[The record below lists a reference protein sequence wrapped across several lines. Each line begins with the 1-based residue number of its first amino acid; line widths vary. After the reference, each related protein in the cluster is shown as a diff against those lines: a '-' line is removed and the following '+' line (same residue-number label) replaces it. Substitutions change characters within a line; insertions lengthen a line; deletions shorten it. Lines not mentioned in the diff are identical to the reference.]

1 MSPTP
6 ISSLDNEIECAHC
19 GAHFYY
25 ELLNCPQCGR
35 SVYGEEEEPDLY
47 TAGPE
52 PPGLRRLGDAAGL
65 LLGWFAAGLVLA
77 AVFLPLRSALRIS
90 PHTVGEHALLWITA
104 AAAAFAAGFLAG
116 RFTSRR
122 GRLLGLLAGAGSA
135 VLAILLVLVLY
146 GSALPLLAD
155 PLSWLGAPLAALSGW
170 GGSALV
176 RRLERE
182 DAAEALFGPVIQEN
196 MLCQRLLAICRH
208 DKDTAERLI
217 EYERRR
223 APGAARHEW
232 IQRAVERWERE
243 NR

>member
-19 GAHFYY
+19 GARFYY

-47 TAGPE
+47 AGPE
-52 PPGLRRLGDAAGL
+52 PPAARRLGDAAGV

-77 AVFLPLRSALRIS
+77 VVFLPLRSALRIS
-90 PHTVGEHALLWITA
+90 PHTAGEHALLWITA

-116 RFTSRR
+116 RFTSHR

-135 VLAILLVLVLY
+135 GLAFLLVVVLY

-155 PLSWLGAPLAALSGW
+155 PLSWLGALLAVLSGW

-176 RRLERE
+176 NRLGGE

-196 MLCQRLLAICRH
+196 RLYQRLLAICRH
-208 DKDTAERLI
+208 DKDTAERLV

-223 APGAARHEW
+223 APGAARREW
-232 IQRAVERWERE
+232 IQRAIERWERE